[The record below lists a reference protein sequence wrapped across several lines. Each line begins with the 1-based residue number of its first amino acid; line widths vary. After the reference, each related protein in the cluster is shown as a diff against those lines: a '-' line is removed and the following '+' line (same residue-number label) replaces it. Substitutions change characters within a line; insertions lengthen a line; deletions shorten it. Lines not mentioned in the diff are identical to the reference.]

1 MVGHVSTN
9 ASRVLLLKMQY
20 EGRLFWLAMVVRKAM
35 RASRRS
41 EEVGDE
47 AVREEQEVV
56 QEDALERDGGTV
68 RI

>member
-1 MVGHVSTN
+1 
-9 ASRVLLLKMQY
+9 MQY

-47 AVREEQEVV
+47 AVGREDAV
-56 QEDALERDGGTV
+56 QEDADALERDDGTV

>member
-1 MVGHVSTN
+1 
-9 ASRVLLLKMQY
+9 
-20 EGRLFWLAMVVRKAM
+20 M

-47 AVREEQEVV
+47 AVGREDAV
-56 QEDALERDGGTV
+56 QEAVREDVDALERDGGTV

>member
-1 MVGHVSTN
+1 
-9 ASRVLLLKMQY
+9 
-20 EGRLFWLAMVVRKAM
+20 M

-41 EEVGDE
+41 EEVGDEAVEEVVREEQE